1 MSQQGLAAV
10 IIAAY
15 FVFIFLVGYRA
26 SKRVSTSEEYMVG
39 GRDIG
44 FLNFLVLL
52 IASMMSGMTVL
63 GSSGLGYL
71 AGWPSMWEAVFA
83 CLSIPVLM
91 IFFGNK
97 IHRISSKFK
106 YNTMQDYLAHRYDS
120 PVAVRTVSAIAGII
134 MSFIY
139 LVGQF
144 RAISIVLGW
153 LLGLDHFWSLLIA
166 TIIVTVYVFLGG
178 LFAVAR
184 IALYQGLALFVGVLT
199 LVPLVVSKAG
209 GLAHIN
215 QNLALVNPN
224 LVAVAF
230 PQVHPTASDAF
241 LTPLFLLSFF
251 FLLSFG
257 LATAPHAL
265 NNVLTARKNE
275 YYRWGPLATFI
286 IYFLVFVLIKFG
298 GFAARSM
305 VIDGVLEVPHP
316 DSSLIAAIE
325 YSLPTVAWAVF
336 GVIVL
341 AAVMSTTDR
350 LLLTIATLFGWD
362 LYKQY
367 LRPKASEASL
377 RKITRGAVVVT
388 ALLAFLVAVKP
399 PELLAWLVW
408 MGIGLMLSVYCVP
421 LLAGLYWPRATREG
435 GLAGMIGGLV
445 VAVIAGWWHQFV
457 APLPVHF
464 SIFGL
469 LASTLLLIVVSLVTA
484 PVEEKILTETE
495 TGLRF

>member
-1 MSQQGLAAV
+1 M
-10 IIAAY
+10 
-15 FVFIFLVGYRA
+15 
-26 SKRVSTSEEYMVG
+26 
-39 GRDIG
+39 
-44 FLNFLVLL
+44 LL

-71 AGWPSMWEAVFA
+71 AGWPSMWEAVFV

-275 YYRWGPLATFI
+275 YYRWGP
-286 IYFLVFVLIKFG
+286 
-298 GFAARSM
+298 
-305 VIDGVLEVPHP
+305 
-316 DSSLIAAIE
+316 
-325 YSLPTVAWAVF
+325 
-336 GVIVL
+336 
-341 AAVMSTTDR
+341 
-350 LLLTIATLFGWD
+350 
-362 LYKQY
+362 
-367 LRPKASEASL
+367 
-377 RKITRGAVVVT
+377 
-388 ALLAFLVAVKP
+388 
-399 PELLAWLVW
+399 
-408 MGIGLMLSVYCVP
+408 
-421 LLAGLYWPRATREG
+421 
-435 GLAGMIGGLV
+435 
-445 VAVIAGWWHQFV
+445 
-457 APLPVHF
+457 
-464 SIFGL
+464 
-469 LASTLLLIVVSLVTA
+469 
-484 PVEEKILTETE
+484 
-495 TGLRF
+495 

>member
-1 MSQQGLAAV
+1 MSQGLSAMI
-10 IIAAY
+10 IIAY
-15 FVFIFLVGYRA
+15 FALIFYVGYRA
-26 SKRVSTSEEYMVG
+26 SKKVSNAEEYMVG

-44 FLNFLVLL
+44 FVNFMVLI
-52 IASMMSGMTVL
+52 IASMMSGMTLL
-63 GSSGLGYL
+63 GASGLGYL
-71 AGWPSMWEAVFA
+71 SGWPSMWEAVFV

-91 IFFGNK
+91 IMFGAK
-97 IHRISSKFK
+97 IHRVSSKYK

-120 PVAVRTVSAIAGII
+120 PVAVRTISAIAGIL

-153 LLGLDHFWSLLIA
+153 LLGLNHFWSLLIA
-166 TIIVTVYVFLGG
+166 TVIVTVYVFLGG
-178 LFAVAR
+178 LFAVAK
-184 IALYQGLALFVGVLT
+184 IAMFQGVALFVGVLT
-199 LVPLVVSKAG
+199 LIPIVVNKAG

-215 QNLALVNPN
+215 QNLALIDPSM
-224 LVAVAF
+224 VAVAY
-230 PQVHPTASDAF
+230 PQIHPTASHSF

-265 NNVLTARKNE
+265 NNVLTARE
-275 YYRWGPLATFI
+275 GSYYEWGPVIGFVV
-286 IYFLVFVLIKFG
+286 YFVVFGLIKFG

-305 VIDGVLEVPHP
+305 VVDGMIDAVHP
-316 DSSLIAAIE
+316 DYALIASIE
-325 YSLPTVAWAVF
+325 YALPSVAWSLF

-350 LLLTIATLFGWD
+350 LLLTIATLFTWD
-362 LYKQY
+362 VYKQY
-367 LRPKASEASL
+367 LHPKASDGTL
-377 RKITRGAVVVT
+377 KKVIRGAIVIT
-388 ALLAFLVAVKP
+388 AVLAFLLAVNP

-421 LLAGLYWPRATREG
+421 LLAGLYWKRATRQG
-435 GLAGMIGGLV
+435 GLAGMLGGLA
-445 VAVIAGWWHQFV
+445 VALVAGYWHQFV

-469 LASTLLLIVVSLVTA
+469 LASAILLVVVSLATT
-484 PVEEKILTETE
+484 PVNPEILAETE
-495 TGLRF
+495 TGFHF